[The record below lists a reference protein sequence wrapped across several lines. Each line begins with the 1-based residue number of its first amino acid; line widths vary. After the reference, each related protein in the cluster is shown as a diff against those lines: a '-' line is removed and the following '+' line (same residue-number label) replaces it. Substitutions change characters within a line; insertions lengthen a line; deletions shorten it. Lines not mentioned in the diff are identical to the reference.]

1 MCYSNNNEMIR
12 KCFCKIARK
21 KYRYLSLFYTVSK
34 KCPEYKLKCLGLEIL
49 KNKLL
54 MNRSM
59 VSPECI
65 TRLTKRKV
73 LGVLKR
79 GKVQT
84 QKSFPKFQPNCRR
97 REAIKMFSIN
107 I

>member
-1 MCYSNNNEMIR
+1 
-12 KCFCKIARK
+12 
-21 KYRYLSLFYTVSK
+21 
-34 KCPEYKLKCLGLEIL
+34 
-49 KNKLL
+49 
-54 MNRSM
+54 M

-84 QKSFPKFQPNCRR
+84 QKSFPKFQSNCRTTSNKKLQHKY
-97 REAIKMFSIN
+97 IKIAQKKYFIEQLPSSFSIN
-107 I
+107 SIQFNDPEHP